1 MSSELLV
8 LNDVVSCDLLSFPV
22 QLSVDNSELEDARWF
37 TMDEITR
44 ALQVKAPPRR
54 GDPPIIWL
62 PPKHALANRLIREW
76 VEQQR
81 QSEGGE

>member
-1 MSSELLV
+1 M
-8 LNDVVSCDLLSFPV
+8 SCDLLSFHV